1 MVQRMTDTGPSRIT
15 APDLAAEV
23 GVAQSTLWRW
33 VREARTVSLMSGT
46 GGKPEKGS
54 KSPRQWTPEEKVQ
67 VVMEAMKVAEEDL
80 GEFLR
85 SKGLHSV
92 ELENWRKLVME
103 AAQSAFSNPKKAKRH
118 GASPDAKKIKA
129 LEKKIRRKDKALAEA
144 AALLVLQKKSK
155 RSGGTRTATHPRAA
169 RPDFRIGHRSHQQR
183 CPAAQGVWD
192 PWRRFK
198 DTTTLEA
205 AGHR

>member
-1 MVQRMTDTGPSRIT
+1 
-15 APDLAAEV
+15 
-23 GVAQSTLWRW
+23 
-33 VREARTVSLMSGT
+33 
-46 GGKPEKGS
+46 
-54 KSPRQWTPEEKVQ
+54 
-67 VVMEAMKVAEEDL
+67 MEAMKVAEEDL

-144 AALLVLQKKSK
+144 AALLVLQKKVQEIWGDEDS
-155 RSGGTRTATHPRAA
+155 
-169 RPDFRIGHRSHQQR
+169 
-183 CPAAQGVWD
+183 
-192 PWRRFK
+192 
-198 DTTTLEA
+198 DTPTSSET
-205 AGHR
+205 